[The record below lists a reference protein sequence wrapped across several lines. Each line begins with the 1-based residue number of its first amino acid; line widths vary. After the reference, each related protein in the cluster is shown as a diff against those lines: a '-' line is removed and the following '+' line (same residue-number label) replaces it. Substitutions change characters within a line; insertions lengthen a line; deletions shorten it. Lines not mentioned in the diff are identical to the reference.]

1 MGHDALAQVLRHL
14 PEITDKNLLV
24 GAQHADDAGVY
35 KLTDDIAVVNT
46 LDFFPP
52 IIDDPYSFGQIAAAN
67 ALSDVYAMGG
77 MPRLAMNIVAFPGS
91 LDLSILQEIIK
102 GSTDKLKEAGV
113 ILVGGHSIEDKEIK
127 YGLSVTGLVHP
138 QKVIT
143 NAGAKPGDKLILT
156 KPIGVGV
163 VTTALKNGK
172 IKPEDVQ
179 DVIDSM
185 KTLNDKAS
193 AIMQEVGVNACTD
206 ITGFGLMGHAME
218 MAEASRTGVPP
229 VNIALIFNIKNI
241 PFFPKAI
248 DLVKKSANHPKT
260 IKSNREYLASNVRM
274 PDDIKPEQAN
284 LLYDP
289 QTSGGL
295 LISVSPEKSQ
305 KLVERLSAAKILAAI
320 VGEVVE
326 KRTPVIVV
334 E

>member
-1 MGHDALAQVLRHL
+1 
-14 PEITDKNLLV
+14 
-24 GAQHADDAGVY
+24 
-35 KLTDDIAVVNT
+35 
-46 LDFFPP
+46 
-52 IIDDPYSFGQIAAAN
+52 
-67 ALSDVYAMGG
+67 
-77 MPRLAMNIVAFPGS
+77 MNIVAFPAS

-138 QKVIT
+138 QKIIT
-143 NAGAKPGDKLILT
+143 NAGAKPRDKLILT

-163 VTTALKNGK
+163 ITTALKNGK
-172 IKPEDVQ
+172 AKPEDAQ
-179 DVIDSM
+179 DAIESM
-185 KTLNDKAS
+185 KALNDEAS
-193 AIMQEVGVNACTD
+193 RIMQEVGVNACTD
-206 ITGFGLMGHAME
+206 ITGFGLIGHAME
-218 MAEASRTGVPP
+218 MAEASSAS
-229 VNIALIFNIKNI
+229 IMFNIKNI

-260 IKSNREYLASNVRM
+260 IKSNREYLASNLRM

-305 KLVERLSAAKILAAI
+305 KLVEQLSAAKILAAI

-326 KRTPVIVV
+326 KGGVAILVKD
-334 E
+334 